1 VFGIANRLDR
11 ILKLAASPQAR
22 RLWRRGIDLETFRRY
37 NLRWLRDRSIKSL
50 IDVGANCGQFSLV
63 MHEVLPEARI
73 VAFEPLADCF
83 LELKQRLAHVGTL
96 VARNVAVGDRPGAI
110 EFHRSSYSQSSS
122 VRPMADAHRESFPE
136 SAGSR
141 SVSVECVTLDTAL
154 AGLGLEPEI
163 MVKLDVQ
170 GFEDKVI
177 AGGLQTIRRASVVWI
192 ETSFVELYQG
202 QPLFSDIHDR
212 LRELGFRY
220 HGSHA
225 QLPSPR
231 DDSILQADSIFVR
244 DGVRASA

>member
-11 ILKLAASPQAR
+11 ILTLARSAQAR
-22 RLWRRGIDLETFRRY
+22 HLRRRGIEVETFRRY
-37 NLRWLRDRSIKSL
+37 NLRWLRNRSIRSL

-63 MHEVLPEARI
+63 MHEVLPTARI

-83 LELKQRLAHVGTL
+83 QELKRRLAHVDGL
-96 VARNVAVGDRPGAI
+96 VPLNVAVGEGAGAI

-122 VRPMADAHRESFPE
+122 VRPMTAHRELFPDTARCN
-136 SAGSR
+136 SL
-141 SVSVECVTLDTAL
+141 SVECVTLDA
-154 AGLGLEPEI
+154 AVADLGLQDEI
-163 MVKLDVQ
+163 LIKMDVQ

-177 AGGLQTIRRASVVWI
+177 AGGLQTIRRASVLWV

-202 QPLFSDIHDR
+202 QPLFADIHDR
-212 LRELGFRY
+212 LRELGFQY

-244 DGVRASA
+244 DGLHSSA